1 MIEAEEIPRDEWTVK
16 GEHNSD
22 ARRAYQVVAL
32 ALAHDAKKYA
42 SLAKLV
48 EMNDS
53 DIRKATDYGTEIHRS
68 WRQMLRPLKMPE
80 GQLTNEAGLYI
91 DEESLFGQALR
102 ESEFVGELKQIVKSF
117 DWHSSVKIA
126 FVAGK
131 GGAGWSRSQRTI
143 TVRDGYV
150 QRFNKQAEIAE
161 KAKLISC
168 DDAADPTE

>member
-1 MIEAEEIPRDEWTVK
+1 
-16 GEHNSD
+16 
-22 ARRAYQVVAL
+22 
-32 ALAHDAKKYA
+32 
-42 SLAKLV
+42 
-48 EMNDS
+48 
-53 DIRKATDYGTEIHRS
+53 
-68 WRQMLRPLKMPE
+68 MLRPLKMPE